1 MSNHINQLSVTP
13 TVARQTPKNEFGEV
27 LKNTLS
33 QGAQVVSGALMG
45 VLGGNPIVS
54 AAVSSVSQLANSPG
68 RAASGT
74 AAMAASS
81 GVVNTAGSGSI
92 GTVAQG
98 SVSPDQANLGSMND
112 MMRQMR
118 ADADHSIAV
127 QMQMQQ
133 ESRDYNT
140 ISNVLKTRHDSAK
153 AAINNIR

>member
-1 MSNHINQLSVTP
+1 MSNHINQVSVTP

-45 VLGGNPIVS
+45 VLGGSPIVS

-68 RAASGT
+68 RATGGT
-74 AAMAASS
+74 AAMAAS
-81 GVVNTAGSGSI
+81 GAVNTT
-92 GTVAQG
+92 GTGGGINSVAQQG
-98 SVSPDQANLGSMND
+98 IGPDQANLGSMND
-112 MMRQMR
+112 MMRGMR
-118 ADADHSIAV
+118 AEADHSIAM